1 MAISVASSPSSIS
14 NTTSDT
20 TPTHTSLP
28 FRPDDYTHLCHPL
41 YIHPSDLLG
50 SALVSEPFDGTCY
63 GSWRRSVLVAL
74 FVRNKLDFIH
84 GTVEKP
90 PEGSPL
96 MQQWQRCNDLV
107 VAWLSNSVTKQIH
120 RTDVYSEYAKDIWRE
135 LETRYGQADGA
146 RVFELKKELAHIF
159 QGALDIASYLNKIK
173 QLWDELASIFKCKC
187 TCGGGVKAEE
197 EQRVYQF
204 LMGLNDVYVQLTKN
218 AAPRRASANAAIESS
233 FVFSVH
239 SSLSPSTV
247 FSNDASDQHS
257 GVSGLTKEQYSQLM
271 LLLQQSHVSPDPSHS
286 LMASAHFAG
295 RIATHSVLLKP
306 TLVSQGPS
314 LKKPLVLGKLDKG
327 LYKLDITQSTSMPCS
342 SLSVIS
348 FPVIAVCSPDSVFTV
363 NPVYNSSH
371 SAINKM
377 DFLWHFRLGHVPF
390 SKMKLISDISSCLS
404 PKQSFPCSVCPL
416 ASQTSLPTSFWD
428 DCILTAT
435 YLINRFPSPLLHHK
449 SPFELLYGKP
459 PSYSHLRSFGCL
471 CYATVPRVHRDKFG
485 ARSVPCVFLVYPFA
499 KKGYK
504 LYKLASKS
512 SFVSRDVIFYETIF
526 PFAQPSSIL
535 STVFPSQSSPV
546 DVFPSTTSYFS
557 SSGETSGEVFPSSSP
572 SSSPP
577 PCNVSSSSP
586 SSPSSAALPSSSPIH
601 STSPSLV
608 RKSTIPHNPPSYL
621 QNYVCSFPTCSR
633 LGSSLSAVADLF
645 IFEPQSY
652 SQAAHLPE

>member
-14 NTTSDT
+14 NTT
-20 TPTHTSLP
+20 
-28 FRPDDYTHLCHPL
+28 
-41 YIHPSDLLG
+41 I
-50 SALVSEPFDGTCY
+50 SEPFDGTCY

-84 GTVEKP
+84 GTVEKT

-107 VAWLSNSVTKQIH
+107 VAWLSNS
-120 RTDVYSEYAKDIWRE
+120 RE

-286 LMASAHFAG
+286 LKASAHFAG

-342 SLSVIS
+342 SLSVVS

-377 DFLWHFRLGHVPF
+377 DFL
-390 SKMKLISDISSCLS
+390 C
-404 PKQSFPCSVCPL
+404 
-416 ASQTSLPTSFWD
+416 LPTSFWD